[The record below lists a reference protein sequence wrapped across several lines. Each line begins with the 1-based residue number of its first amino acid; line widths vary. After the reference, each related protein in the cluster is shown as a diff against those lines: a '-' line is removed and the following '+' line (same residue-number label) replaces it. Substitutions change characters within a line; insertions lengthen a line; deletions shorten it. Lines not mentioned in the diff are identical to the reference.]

1 MDLPNQQYS
10 INLSE
15 ILSSH
20 QIEDLEIYKLIRTRK
35 ESKKKVIEK
44 KKLTKKNKPGVLFSD
59 PWEVLCLLTNM
70 L

>member
-35 ESKKKVIEK
+35 ESKKSDRKEK
-44 KKLTKKNKPGVLFSD
+44 TNKKNKPGVLFSD